1 MVELGRVRK
10 GWISEFSQFPT
21 RIYDTNVSGHAK
33 AVYIYLCRRADSEGQ
48 SFPGY
53 GTIAEEVGFSKSTIQ
68 RAVRELIEAGLLLK
82 EFRGRKESGE
92 FFTNLY
98 TIIHPDDACP
108 KGMVTQTIPPEIRG
122 EGMVTETIP
131 MVTETIRMV
140 CGTTE
145 VDPLTIS
152 TNLDDEG
159 DRAHARVFH
168 IEEDER
174 DVLAD
179 LLDMPA
185 NITVPSDT
193 QVVTYDTQLPTSTP
207 PSAWT
212 NEDDS
217 CMAIDQ
223 RMTMHL
229 GRPYFAKGNDYRA
242 LKELTASGV
251 SMDFILA
258 GIDYTF
264 ATFADRRPRSF
275 AYCAEVIKERW
286 AAEVAK
292 RQPVEAVNWA
302 EYREHCVKPQ
312 PSPSPHRTSRTRTS
326 QLTRRERIRD
336 ERYAAF
342 YALFPDE

>member
-10 GWISEFSQFPT
+10 GWISEFSQFPN
-21 RIYDTNVSGHAK
+21 RIYDTKVSGHAK

-122 EGMVTETIP
+122 EGMVTQTIP
-131 MVTETIRMV
+131 IVSETIRMV

-152 TNLDDEG
+152 TNLDDEE
-159 DRAHARVFH
+159 DRAHARVFQ
-168 IEEDER
+168 IEESER
-174 DVLAD
+174 DLLTD

-185 NITVPSDT
+185 EISATDETPTHTYNTSLPSA
-193 QVVTYDTQLPTSTP
+193 TP
-207 PSAWT
+207 PSAWM
-212 NEDDS
+212 NEDDPY
-217 CMAIDQ
+217 MAIDQ

-242 LKELTASGV
+242 LKELAASGV
-251 SMDFILA
+251 PMDFILA

-264 ATFADRRPRSF
+264 TAFADRRPRSF
-275 AYCAEVIKERW
+275 AYCAEVIKQRW
-286 AAEVAK
+286 AAELAK
-292 RQPVEAVNWA
+292 RAPVETVNW
-302 EYREHCVKPQ
+302 
-312 PSPSPHRTSRTRTS
+312 TM
-326 QLTRRERIRD
+326 
-336 ERYAAF
+336 
-342 YALFPDE
+342 